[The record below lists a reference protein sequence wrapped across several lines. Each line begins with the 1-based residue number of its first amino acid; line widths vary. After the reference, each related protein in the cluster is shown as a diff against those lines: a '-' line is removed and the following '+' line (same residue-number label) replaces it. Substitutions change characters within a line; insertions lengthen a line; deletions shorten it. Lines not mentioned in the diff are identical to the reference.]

1 MLATRRYECD
11 DPPCIHVVF
20 DVRRK
25 RYGVFV
31 EDSEGNILYIPASK
45 VERAAN
51 RISELRS
58 THFKEAAGTEI
69 DELARKYLGA
79 ELVAEEDEYEE

>member
-1 MLATRRYECD
+1 MLATRRYDCD
-11 DPPCIHVVF
+11 DPPCMHVVF
-20 DVRRK
+20 DVRKK

-45 VERAAN
+45 VEKAAN
-51 RISELRS
+51 MISELRS
-58 THFKEAAGTEI
+58 SHFKEAAGIEV

-79 ELVAEEDEYEE
+79 ELVTEEDYEE